1 MSKDDA
7 SYWVDAGSPRP
18 GDRTRLGPPATIP
31 TPSPVGTPTR
41 SASQAGQIVL
51 LTMVTLFLIDTFL
64 PWQRACVN
72 VSGFGIHIAGC
83 LSANA
88 WSGTAAHV
96 GQAAGVFAIIAILAV
111 GLRLGGVQLGEG
123 TELAARVGIYGT
135 AAAGGLKWILVIGKL
150 ASFGA
155 WLGLL
160 LLLAIAIL
168 ESIHWFGLR

>member
-1 MSKDDA
+1 METRDPG
-7 SYWVDAGSPRP
+7 YWVNVGAAPQ
-18 GDRTRLGPPATIP
+18 
-31 TPSPVGTPTR
+31 PSAPS
-41 SASQAGQIVL
+41 SASPDAPVRPQVQTGQIVL
-51 LTMVTLFLIDTFL
+51 LAMLTLFLFDTFL
-64 PWQRACVN
+64 PWQRACLD
-72 VSGFGIHIAGC
+72 VSGLGLHFAGC

-96 GQAAGVFAIIAILAV
+96 GQAAGVFAIVAILAV
-111 GLRLGGVQLGEG
+111 GLRIGRVDFGDAGELVTKG
-123 TELAARVGIYGT
+123 CVYGT

-168 ESIHWFGLR
+168 ESVDRLGLT

>member
-1 MSKDDA
+1 MSSK
-7 SYWVDAGSPRP
+7 
-18 GDRTRLGPPATIP
+18 
-31 TPSPVGTPTR
+31 PVCP
-41 SASQAGQIVL
+41 
-51 LTMVTLFLIDTFL
+51 
-64 PWQRACVN
+64 
-72 VSGFGIHIAGC
+72 
-83 LSANA
+83 
-88 WSGTAAHV
+88 
-96 GQAAGVFAIIAILAV
+96 
-111 GLRLGGVQLGEG
+111 LGGVQLGEG